1 LLRIL
6 KKIRA
11 LILIKLFN
19 KLRKD
24 LNTLEAI
31 TLYEKLLKDYFG
43 NGNVKVDK
51 EKMIRIIENKG
62 LCLCRFRTPCPCP
75 QSFNDLKTYKR
86 CKCCLFTIN

>member
-11 LILIKLFN
+11 LILIKHFN
-19 KLRKD
+19 KLCKD
-24 LNTLEAI
+24 LDTLEAI
-31 TLYEKLLKDYFG
+31 TLYEELLKDYFG
-43 NGNVKVDK
+43 NVKVNK

-75 QSFNDLKTYKR
+75 QSFNDLKTHKR
-86 CKCCLFTIN
+86 CKCGLFTIN